1 MNVTPRFFLS
11 DEETLAEQPLQ
22 KNTSKG
28 HPSDQRRT
36 RKNKETGKR
45 KTKVLRVVLLCL
57 LVSLNSFLLVSL
69 NSCLLVSLNSFAL
82 ISKNNY
88 HVQRNLLSF
97 IHCIRLCTSTSN
109 STLGA
114 IEGEQVELYH
124 QQMRSIL
131 CANAGQF
138 SLLKLVFSLQEIT
151 VEKTPRK
158 KAKIEK
164 SKRPSK
170 VSQKKRSE
178 AMNVKDKG
186 KAPQPKKTSGKHGIK
201 A

>member
-57 LVSLNSFLLVSL
+57 PVSL

-82 ISKNNY
+82 ISQNNY

-186 KAPQPKKTSGKHGIK
+186 KAPQPKKTSGKRGIK
-201 A
+201 AQSVKDW

>member
-1 MNVTPRFFLS
+1 MNVTPCFFLP
-11 DEETLAEQPLQ
+11 DEETLAEQPLR

-28 HPSDQRRT
+28 QPSEQMRT
-36 RKNKETGKR
+36 RKNKETRKR

-57 LVSLNSFLLVSL
+57 LVSLNSFVLVSQ
-69 NSCLLVSLNSFAL
+69 NT
-82 ISKNNY
+82 NY
-88 HVQRNLLSF
+88 HVQHELLSF
-97 IHCIRLCTSTSN
+97 IHYIRLCTSISN

-131 CANAGQF
+131 CVNAGQF
-138 SLLKLVFSLQEIT
+138 SLLKLVFFLQEIT

-186 KAPQPKKTSGKHGIK
+186 KAPQPKKTSGKRGIK
-201 A
+201 AQSVKDW